1 MIDHLSASQIN
12 LYIQCSLK
20 YKFQYIDRFPKPFK
34 SSGLVFGGVMHST
47 LDFFHKQKIKGNGI
61 TMDKVLKIFE
71 VDWFSQ
77 KIGNGIRYKD
87 GETEAELLIQGK
99 QMLTKY
105 FHSYDGRP
113 VASEIPFSLPLIEP
127 VTGEILGPTLNGIID
142 LIELDDIIL
151 EFKTT
156 AKTMDEQSVDDSV
169 QLTCYAYAYRM
180 LFQKEPKALKLLN
193 FVKTK
198 NPKIVPL
205 ETRRETRNFQRLF
218 YLAQEVL
225 RGIESGVFI
234 PESNFM
240 CKDCEYGDLCRKWE
254 GNGKA

>member
-1 MIDHLSASQIN
+1 
-12 LYIQCSLK
+12 
-20 YKFQYIDRFPKPFK
+20 
-34 SSGLVFGGVMHST
+34 MHSI

-169 QLTCYAYAYRM
+169 QLTCYAYA
-180 LFQKEPKALKLLN
+180 
-193 FVKTK
+193 
-198 NPKIVPL
+198 
-205 ETRRETRNFQRLF
+205 
-218 YLAQEVL
+218 
-225 RGIESGVFI
+225 
-234 PESNFM
+234 
-240 CKDCEYGDLCRKWE
+240 
-254 GNGKA
+254 